1 MKRGR
6 KREKKRGRCLI
17 EGRMGLGYVSITI
30 EIVREKGDPTD
41 FFFILPWRWLE
52 EVSFSV
58 FSYCIKQ
65 LVYSFLVHYFP
76 QIDSLLCRMHGKFL
90 LHFRL
95 AIGKWK
101 SIRTVRIDSFYF
113 SDSTDPD
120 ELGMKTDNELE
131 FNTDRK
137 ELVLNFK
144 CEEEYKNVTFLL
156 INKSI
161 VTERIYRV
169 GRMKE
174 RGRWLIL
181 SIIDLSHHENEWWNC
196 EWME

>member
-1 MKRGR
+1 
-6 KREKKRGRCLI
+6 
-17 EGRMGLGYVSITI
+17 
-30 EIVREKGDPTD
+30 
-41 FFFILPWRWLE
+41 
-52 EVSFSV
+52 
-58 FSYCIKQ
+58 
-65 LVYSFLVHYFP
+65 
-76 QIDSLLCRMHGKFL
+76 MHGKFL

-174 RGRWLIL
+174 RGR
-181 SIIDLSHHENEWWNC
+181 
-196 EWME
+196 